1 MRNTYLA
8 LTATQVKNIADAL
21 DGAFNSEQIKGIL
34 IGLDDLGATGG
45 GVAAATASVRGTVLR
60 AATVGTV
67 TSANAGGTYTAAEQ
81 TLINELKTDLNALIA
96 SLVAAGTLT

>member
-1 MRNTYLA
+1 MANPA
-8 LTATQVKNIADAL
+8 LNENFNENQVKVL
-21 DGAFNSEQIKGIL
+21 TS
-34 IGLDDLGATGG
+34 LGADMN
-45 GVAAATASVRGTVLR
+45 AATATVAGVVRR

-96 SLVAAGTLT
+96 SLTAAGVLS

>member
-1 MRNTYLA
+1 MANPA
-8 LTATQVKNIADAL
+8 LNENFNENQVKAL
-21 DGAFNSEQIKGIL
+21 ST
-34 IGLDDLGATGG
+34 LGSDF
-45 GVAAATASVRGTVLR
+45 AAATATTRGVVFR

-96 SLVAAGTLT
+96 AFQAAGQLS